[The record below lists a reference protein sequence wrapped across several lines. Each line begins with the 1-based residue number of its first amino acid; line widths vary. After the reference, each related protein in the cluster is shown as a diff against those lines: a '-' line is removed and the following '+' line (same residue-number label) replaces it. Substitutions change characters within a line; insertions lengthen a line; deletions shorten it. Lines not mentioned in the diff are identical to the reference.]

1 MAAPAPTPTE
11 VSKIPAI
18 VHALKRRLAPMCGAR
33 LVKLCLFGSRA
44 RGDYSPD
51 SDIDVAVVI
60 RGLDRAG
67 RMAIL
72 GVVAE
77 VEFEH
82 ATAVSALV
90 LSEAEFD
97 ALLTRERRIAL
108 DIDGSGVRV

>member
-18 VHALKRRLAPMCGAR
+18 VHALKRRLATMCGAR

-60 RGLDRAG
+60 RGLDRA
-67 RMAIL
+67 RKM
-72 GVVAE
+72 
-77 VEFEH
+77 EFEH

-108 DIDGSGVRV
+108 DIEGSGVRV

>member
-60 RGLDRAG
+60 RGLDRA
-67 RMAIL
+67 RKMA
-72 GVVAE
+72 
-77 VEFEH
+77 FEH

-108 DIDGSGVRV
+108 DIERSGVGV

>member
-11 VSKIPAI
+11 VSEDS
-18 VHALKRRLAPMCGAR
+18 RYRAR
-33 LVKLCLFGSRA
+33 PEATLGTDVRCTTRQAVACFGSRA

-60 RGLDRAG
+60 RGLDRA
-67 RMAIL
+67 RKMA
-72 GVVAE
+72 
-77 VEFEH
+77 FEH

-108 DIDGSGVRV
+108 DIERSGVGV